1 MKKFIATLLSLIII
15 ISLLSSCSD
24 RNLKK
29 SSRSNN
35 FSKIEIVLGALDKA
49 SKQYQNNGAHAR
61 IIFNQLDFIIAKGN

>member
-49 SKQYQNNGAHAR
+49 SK
-61 IIFNQLDFIIAKGN
+61 